1 MSRGAI
7 NTRVSRDLTGQEAA
21 VVRQEEEEDCR
32 ALANSRGIEVPGLQ

>member
-7 NTRVSRDLTGQEAA
+7 YTRVSRDLTGQEAA
-21 VVRQEEEEDCR
+21 VVRQEEEDCR

>member
-7 NTRVSRDLTGQEAA
+7 YTRVSRDLTGQEAA
-21 VVRQEEEEDCR
+21 VARQEEDCR